1 MRALG
6 LLLVAM
12 LPLAA
17 CGLTAESLVRGQI
30 QRGAGPCRGEMSRV
44 REQNGA
50 PHDTRLV
57 SNRRGTHTVEWLYD
71 QPQDLVVRFTWSE
84 QAGSCAV
91 NVHSV

>member
-1 MRALG
+1 MRAIV
-6 LLLVAM
+6 LVLIAT

-17 CGLTAESLVRGQI
+17 CGLTAESLLRGQI

-50 PHDTRLV
+50 PYDTRLV
-57 SNRRGTHTVEWLYD
+57 SDRRGVHTVEWLYD
-71 QPQDLVVRFTWSE
+71 QPQDLVVRFSWSE
-84 QAGSCAV
+84 QAGSCSV